1 MWRYVTVNDGQCCTE
16 AVMQRKHAP
25 RRAAPFVE
33 SLTLKILVVWS
44 IEVPPDLVLASIIG
58 YVEQK

>member
-1 MWRYVTVNDGQCCTE
+1 MNDGQCCTE

-25 RRAAPFVE
+25 RRAAPFLE
-33 SLTLKILVVWS
+33 SLTLKILVIWS
-44 IEVPPDLVLASIIG
+44 IEVPPDLVLAAIIG

>member
-1 MWRYVTVNDGQCCTE
+1 MNDGQCCTE